1 MTTKT
6 YDFDGVDGR
15 IHVTTWA
22 GEQDPRFVALLAH
35 GYGEHAGRYEHVAS
49 TLVGLGAV
57 VYAPDHLGH
66 GRSAGEPALVED
78 IEVLVSDLHSVADR
92 ARADHPGLPVALIG
106 HSMGGLIATR
116 FAQRYG
122 DELAALVLSGPVI
135 GDNPAF
141 ELLLG
146 MDPIPEIPI
155 DPSIL
160 SRDPAVGAAYAA
172 DPLVYHGPF
181 HKATLLAFAGSVDTV
196 AAGGSLGPLPTLWI
210 HGANDQL
217 VPYEVTAEA
226 IERIKGT
233 SLRHTAYDGAAH
245 EVFNE
250 TNSDEVLAEVA
261 GFLTEVLAL
270 D

>member
-1 MTTKT
+1 MTSKT

-22 GEQDPRFVALLAH
+22 GDEDPRFVALLAH
-35 GYGEHAGRYEHVAS
+35 GYGEHAGRYEHVAAM
-49 TLVGLGAV
+49 LVGLGAV

-78 IEVLVSDLHSVADR
+78 IEVLVSDLHTVADQ
-92 ARADHPGLPVALIG
+92 ARADHPDLPVALLG

-122 DELAALVLSGPVI
+122 DELAALVLSGPLI
-135 GDNPAF
+135 GGNPAF

-146 MDPIPEIPI
+146 MDPIPDIPI

-181 HKATLLAFAGSVDTV
+181 HRATVLAFAGSVERV
-196 AAGGSLGPLPTLWI
+196 AAGGSLGALPTLWI
-210 HGANDQL
+210 HGSNDQL

-226 IERIKGT
+226 FERIEGT
-233 SLRHTAYDGAAH
+233 SLRHTAYEGAAH

-261 GFLTEVLAL
+261 GFLTEAL
-270 D
+270 GLR

>member
-1 MTTKT
+1 MTTRT

-15 IHVTTWA
+15 IHVMTWA

-49 TLVGLGAV
+49 ALVGLGAV

-92 ARADHPGLPVALIG
+92 ARADHPA
-106 HSMGGLIATR
+106 SRWRSSATR
-116 FAQRYG
+116 WAASSPRG
-122 DELAALVLSGPVI
+122 SPSATATSSSALVLSGPVI

-160 SRDPAVGAAYAA
+160 SRDPASATAYAA

-181 HKATLLAFAGSVDTV
+181 PRRRCSPSPV
-196 AAGGSLGPLPTLWI
+196 GGHGRPGREPRRAPTLWI
-210 HGANDQL
+210 HGVNDQL
-217 VPYEVTAEA
+217 VPYEVAAEA
-226 IERIKGT
+226 IDRIKGT

>member
-1 MTTKT
+1 MTGET
-6 YDFDGVDGR
+6 YDFDGVAER
-15 IHVTTWA
+15 IHVTTWK
-22 GEQDPRFVALLAH
+22 GERDPRFVALLAH
-35 GYGEHAGRYEHVAS
+35 GYGEHAGRYQHVAAM
-49 TLVGLGAV
+49 LVGLDAV

-66 GRSAGEPALVED
+66 GQSAGERALVED
-78 IEVLVSDLHSVADR
+78 IEVLVTDLHAVAEQ
-92 ARADHPGLPVALIG
+92 ARAAWPDLPIALIG

-135 GDNPAF
+135 GGNPAF
-141 ELLLG
+141 ELLLA
-146 MDPIPEIPI
+146 MDPIPDIPI

-181 HKATLLAFAGSVDTV
+181 HKATLQSLAGSVDVV
-196 AAGGSLGPLPTLWI
+196 AAGGTFGDLPTLWI
-210 HGANDQL
+210 HGADDQL

-226 IERIKGT
+226 IERVRGT
-233 SLRHTAYDGAAH
+233 SMRHTAYEGAAH

-261 GFLTEVLAL
+261 AFLEDVLSL
-270 D
+270 R